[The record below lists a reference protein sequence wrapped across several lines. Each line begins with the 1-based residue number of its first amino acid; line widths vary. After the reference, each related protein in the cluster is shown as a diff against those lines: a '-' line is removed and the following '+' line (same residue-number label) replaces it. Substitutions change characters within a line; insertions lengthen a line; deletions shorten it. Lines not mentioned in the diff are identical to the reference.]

1 MRVEPIPSSLV
12 KEFWD
17 IVWSI
22 ITKPVQSLGGLG
34 YFIVVLSVV
43 TILLLVYKLPALRRF
58 VVAFLV
64 STWIA
69 IAVSI
74 MLIAVGGG

>member
-17 IVWSI
+17 TLWSI
-22 ITKPVQSLGGLG
+22 ITKPVSDLGGLG

-43 TILLLVYKLPALRRF
+43 TILLLVYRLPALRRF
-58 VVAFLV
+58 VVAIV
-64 STWIA
+64 VAMWIA
-69 IAVSI
+69 VAVSI
-74 MLIAVGGG
+74 VLIIIGG

>member
-1 MRVEPIPSSLV
+1 MRIEPIPSSLV

-17 IVWSI
+17 ILWSI
-22 ITKPVQSLGGLG
+22 ITKPVEKLGGLG
-34 YFIVVLSVV
+34 YFVVVLIAI
-43 TILLLVYKLPALRRF
+43 TILLLVYRFPVLRRF

-69 IAVSI
+69 VAVSI

>member
-22 ITKPVQSLGGLG
+22 ITKPVEKLGGLG
-34 YFIVVLSVV
+34 YFVVVLIAI
-43 TILLLVYKLPALRRF
+43 TIVLLVYRFPVLRRF
-58 VVAFLV
+58 VVAIV
-64 STWIA
+64 VAMWIA
-69 IAVSI
+69 IAVSVA
-74 MLIAVGGG
+74 LIIIGG